1 MTYRIHKA
9 IDELNKSLLSLVAE
23 VEENVVRVVHTLQN
37 RDPESALK
45 IIEEDQRIDLEEVK
59 LEEECL
65 KTLALYQ
72 PVAHDLRFIIAILK
86 INNDLE
92 RINDLAVNIA
102 ERVLF
107 ILNDPPI
114 TIPLD
119 FGLMAEKA
127 QIMLRKS
134 INALVELDRETAKKV
149 CAADDE
155 VDDLNRQMYDIIEKR
170 TLADPSSIC
179 VLLNYLSVS
188 RHLERIA
195 DLATNIA
202 EDVMY
207 FIDGEI
213 VRHRRADYD
222 AM

>member
-1 MTYRIHKA
+1 MTYHVHKA
-9 IDELNKSLLSLVAE
+9 IDELNKDLLSLVAE

-45 IIEEDQRIDLEEVK
+45 IIEDDHRIDLAEVK

-72 PVAHDLRFIIAILK
+72 PVANDLRFIIAILK

-102 ERVLF
+102 ERVLY
-107 ILNDPPI
+107 ILNEPPI

-119 FGLMAEKA
+119 FGLMAEKV
-127 QIMLRKS
+127 QIMLRNS
-134 INALVELDRETAKKV
+134 INALVELDRETAKQV

-155 VDDLNRQMYDIIEKR
+155 VDDLNRQMYDIVENR
-170 TLADPSSIC
+170 TKADPESIV

-213 VRHRRADYD
+213 VRHRRADFD

>member
-45 IIEEDQRIDLEEVK
+45 IIEDDQRIDLEEVK

-119 FGLMAEKA
+119 FGLMAEKV

-134 INALVELDRETAKKV
+134 INALVELDRETAKQV

-170 TLADPSSIC
+170 TQSDPSSIC

>member
-1 MTYRIHKA
+1 MTYRVHKA
-9 IDELNKSLLSLVAE
+9 IEELNKSLLSLVAE

-45 IIEEDQRIDLEEVK
+45 IIEDDHRIDLEEVK

-107 ILNDPPI
+107 ILNEPPI

-119 FGLMAEKA
+119 FGLMAEKV
-127 QIMLRKS
+127 QVMLRES
-134 INALVELDRETAKKV
+134 INALVELDRETAKRV
-149 CAADDE
+149 CQSDDE
-155 VDDLNRQMYDIIEKR
+155 VDDLNREMYDIVEKR
-170 TLADPSSIC
+170 TKADPSSITI
-179 VLLNYLSVS
+179 LLNYLSVS

-213 VRHRRADYD
+213 VRHRRADFD

>member
-45 IIEEDQRIDLEEVK
+45 IIEDDQRIDLEEVK

-119 FGLMAEKA
+119 FGLMAEKV

-134 INALVELDRETAKKV
+134 INALVELDRETAKQV

-170 TLADPSSIC
+170 TQADPSSIC